1 MKTKFISIILL
12 LVLFCSCIKTLPD
25 EKLTIIRTPYIG
37 NEIRLDGYYFEFLPG
52 YNTYSNLIFYRNG
65 VLMSFDY
72 TNKIEDFY
80 NNNKYLES
88 VRKDKDS
95 WGVFIVKNDTVIVQE
110 WYSNPNY
117 IIQYLTS
124 NYKLKILNDT
134 TLYIGTQNGNSAT
147 YHFKKFSPKPDSTN
161 VFIK

>member
-37 NEIRLDGYYFEFLPG
+37 NEIRLDGYYFEFLPS

-65 VLMSFDY
+65 VMMSFDY

-110 WYSNPNY
+110 
-117 IIQYLTS
+117 
-124 NYKLKILNDT
+124 
-134 TLYIGTQNGNSAT
+134 
-147 YHFKKFSPKPDSTN
+147 
-161 VFIK
+161 